1 MLISTASVVGWRDL
15 QEKTQQLFAEMNYEA
30 EVSKVVELAGRG
42 KKEIDV
48 FVTDP
53 HASYNK
59 VYLVECKHWES
70 RVPQEVVHSFKTVM
84 EETGA
89 NTGFIVSKV
98 GFQSG
103 AYDAARFTN
112 IKLLTFDELQHLYG
126 NEWFRKQMAK
136 LECQV
141 ERLCAIS
148 HLHFD
153 QWNMLGFHNNKFF
166 RTDEQLDRL
175 GYFHRWMNNLI
186 IDSRGHFPGSY
197 AGPEPVQICNDP
209 ANPEQQQADWFR
221 LPTVRDY
228 FVAMTAAVTAC
239 ADQFDSFFNDAAKSF
254 ESLPD
259 TEQDAIES
267 HVLRVLTEELPI
279 RALERHISSEE
290 YHRLLQLLS
299 SNDGKSSV

>member
-1 MLISTASVVGWRDL
+1 MLISTASVADWRDL
-15 QEKTQQLFAEMNYEA
+15 QEKTRQLFAEMDYEA
-30 EVSKVVELAGRG
+30 EVSRSVELAGRG

-103 AYDAARFTN
+103 AHDAARFTN

-126 NEWFRKQMAK
+126 NEWFRKQRAK
-136 LECQV
+136 LENQV

-153 QWNMLGFHNNKFF
+153 QWNMLGFNNNKFF
-166 RTDEQLDRL
+166 RTDEQLSRL
-175 GYFHRWMNNLI
+175 RHFHRWMSNLI
-186 IDSRGHFPGSY
+186 IDSRGPFPESY
-197 AGPEPVQICNDP
+197 QGPEPVQICHDP
-209 ANPEQQQADWFR
+209 SNPEQQQADWLEF
-221 LPTVRDY
+221 PTVREY
-228 FVAMTAAVTAC
+228 FFSMTAAAKAC
-239 ADQFDSFFNDAAKSF
+239 ADQFDSFFNDATTAF

-259 TEQDAIES
+259 PEQIVIATQ
-267 HVLRVLTEELPI
+267 VLMKLTEELPI
-279 RALERHISSEE
+279 RVLKWHVSLEE
-290 YHRLLQLLS
+290 YHKLIQLVFVH
-299 SNDGKSSV
+299 DGKSGV

>member
-15 QEKTQQLFAEMNYEA
+15 QEKTRQLFAEMDYAA
-30 EVSKVVELAGRG
+30 EVSKEVELAGRG

-59 VYLVECKHWES
+59 VYLIECKHWAS

-98 GFQSG
+98 GFQRG

-112 IKLLTFDELQHLYG
+112 IKLLSFDELQHLYG
-126 NEWFRKQMAK
+126 NEWFRKQRAK

-148 HLHFD
+148 NLHFD

-166 RTDEQLDRL
+166 HTDEQLARL
-175 GYFHRWMNNLI
+175 SYFHRWMTNLI
-186 IDSRGHFPGSY
+186 IDSRGRFPESY
-197 AGPEPVQICNDP
+197 LGPEPVQICNDP
-209 ANPEQQQADWFR
+209 ANPTHRQADWYTF
-221 LPTVRDY
+221 PTVRDY
-228 FVAMTAAVTAC
+228 FIAMTCSAKAC
-239 ADQFDSFFNDAAKSF
+239 ADQFDSLFNVATTVF

-259 TEQDAIES
+259 SEQDAIHN
-267 HVLRVLTEELPI
+267 HVLTALTEELPI
-279 RALERHISSEE
+279 RVLKKLVTPEE
-290 YHRLLQLLS
+290 YQRLLQVLS
-299 SNDGKSSV
+299 SRDGKSGV

>member
-1 MLISTASVVGWRDL
+1 MLISTNSVAGWRDL
-15 QEKTQQLFAEMNYEA
+15 QEKTRQLFAEMDYEA

-53 HASYNK
+53 NASYNK
-59 VYLVECKHWES
+59 VYLVECKYWET

-126 NEWFRKQMAK
+126 NEWFRKQRAK

-148 HLHFD
+148 NFHFD

-166 RTDEQLDRL
+166 HTDEQLARL
-175 GYFHRWMNNLI
+175 GYFRRWMNNLI
-186 IDSRGHFPGSY
+186 IDSRGRFPESY
-197 AGPEPVQICNDP
+197 AGPEPVRICNDP

-221 LPTVRDY
+221 FITVRDY
-228 FVAMTAAVTAC
+228 FIAMTAAAMAC
-239 ADQFDSFFNDAAKSF
+239 ADQFDSFFYDVTKAF

-259 TEQDAIES
+259 TEQDAIDS
-267 HVLRVLTEELPI
+267 NVLKALTEELPI
-279 RALERHISSEE
+279 RALERYISQEE

-299 SNDGKSSV
+299 SHDGKSGV

>member
-1 MLISTASVVGWRDL
+1 MLISTASVAGWRDL
-15 QEKTQQLFAEMNYEA
+15 QEKTWQLFTEMDYEA
-30 EVSKVVELAGRG
+30 EVSKEVELAGRG
-42 KKEIDV
+42 KKEVDV
-48 FVTDP
+48 FVTDT

-103 AYDAARFTN
+103 AHDAARFTN

-126 NEWFRKQMAK
+126 NEWFRKQRAK

-148 HLHFD
+148 NLHFD

-166 RTDEQLDRL
+166 RTDEQLARL
-175 GYFHRWMNNLI
+175 SYFHRWMTNLI
-186 IDSRGHFPGSY
+186 IDSRGRFPESY
-197 AGPEPVQICNDP
+197 LGPEPVQICNDP
-209 ANPEQQQADWFR
+209 ANPGQQQGDWFR
-221 LPTVRDY
+221 FPTVRDY
-228 FVAMTAAVTAC
+228 FVAMTAAAKAC
-239 ADQFDSFFNDAAKSF
+239 ADQFDSFFNAATTAF

-259 TEQDAIES
+259 TEQDAIDS
-267 HVLRVLTEELPI
+267 HVLTTLTEELPI
-279 RALERHISSEE
+279 RVLKRHVSPEK

-299 SNDGKSSV
+299 SHEGKSGV